1 MLEPVLCN
9 PIIMSIMIVVA
20 CIAGRIIFRVTVQV
34 LCVNGRGGAYYGA
47 CSGRCYFLSVDFKN

>member
-20 CIAGRIIFRVTVQV
+20 CIAGRIIFGVSVHV
-34 LCVNGRGGAYYGA
+34 LCVNGRYVE
-47 CSGRCYFLSVDFKN
+47 GRCILRCMFREMFFSVS